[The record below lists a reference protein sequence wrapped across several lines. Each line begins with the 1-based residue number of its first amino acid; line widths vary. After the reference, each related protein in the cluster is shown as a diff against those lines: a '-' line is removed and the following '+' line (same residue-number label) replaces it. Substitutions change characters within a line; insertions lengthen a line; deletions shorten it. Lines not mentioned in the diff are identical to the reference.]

1 MRLSPRETSSDL
13 DRARELARRLQD
25 GGPLGSGPKPD
36 APFVRFAPSEPGPA
50 RAQRGGAASVSTPT
64 PAAPTVQAAD
74 PFASPLDDLLG
85 GGLGDPAMPDAPAG
99 EIRGE
104 SWDDALDRC
113 LLRSGARGAL
123 VVDSAGLI
131 IAIRG
136 DWEGRNSEQ
145 LDSLA
150 ARLQAAVDESKHMD
164 DARGLVSLALSKQWL
179 TGIRAESP
187 EGPLTL
193 GLLSGGPVD
202 VDAAVRAAAGV
213 SAFVSGAASESGM

>member
-1 MRLSPRETSSDL
+1 
-13 DRARELARRLQD
+13 
-25 GGPLGSGPKPD
+25 
-36 APFVRFAPSEPGPA
+36 
-50 RAQRGGAASVSTPT
+50 
-64 PAAPTVQAAD
+64 
-74 PFASPLDDLLG
+74 
-85 GGLGDPAMPDAPAG
+85 MPDAPAG

-150 ARLQAAVDESKHMD
+150 ARLQAAVDESKRMD

-193 GLLSGGPVD
+193 GLLSGGPVG